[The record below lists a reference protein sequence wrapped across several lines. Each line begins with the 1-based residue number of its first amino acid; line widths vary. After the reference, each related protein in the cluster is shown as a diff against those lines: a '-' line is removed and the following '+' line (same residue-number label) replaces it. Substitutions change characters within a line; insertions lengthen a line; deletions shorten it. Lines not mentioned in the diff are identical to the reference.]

1 MKDNYTSLLKALAFF
16 CLFTVFSF
24 NISAQVGIGT
34 TNPNPNAL
42 LDLDA
47 TNTPGGL
54 LLPRMALS
62 GTTSFAPM
70 TANVEGMVVYNT
82 ATTSAGPNQVTPGYY
97 YNDGSGWVRVATS
110 SASSSDWAISGN
122 ASTSPGIGASENYLG
137 TSDGEDL
144 VIGTD
149 GSERV
154 RVLSTGEV
162 GIGASPDNSAAL
174 DISSSS
180 KGVSFPNI
188 NLLSVS
194 DAATIA
200 SPVPG
205 LMVFNTNTAL
215 PCGAGLY
222 FNNGTATVPIWSCF
236 TKTTHEYHAYNTAS
250 LTVSSVTG
258 AGTFYLQPGLTI
270 NFTVPAGQVVDVKM
284 DAVIGALLNYTGN
297 NGIGTFDTA
306 FFLDGVRIALGG
318 YERSTAIKPGGSAG
332 LPGFTSVSLTSVWR
346 NVGAGNHTIQL
357 GTAYSSGIDAVIV
370 GGDCA
375 LSAICGEIN
384 AVVTYK

>member
-1 MKDNYTSLLKALAFF
+1 MNKKYIRIAGTF
-16 CLFTVFSF
+16 CLFSIFFLFSF
-24 NISAQVGIGT
+24 NLFAQVGIGT

-47 TNTPGGL
+47 STTPGGL
-54 LLPRMALS
+54 LLPRVALS

-110 SASSSDWAISGN
+110 SSSATNSDWTISGN
-122 ASTSPGIGASENYLG
+122 DSTTPGTGAGENYLG

-144 VIGTD
+144 VIATD

-162 GIGASPDNSAAL
+162 GIGASPTSSAAL
-174 DISSSS
+174 DISSSD

-188 NLLSVS
+188 SLASVS
-194 DAATIA
+194 DATTIA

-205 LMVFNTNTAL
+205 LMVYNTNAAL
-215 PCGAGLY
+215 PCGTGLY
-222 FNNGTATVPIWSCF
+222 FNNGTAAVPVWSCF
-236 TKTTHEYHAYNTAS
+236 TKTTQEYHAYNTAS
-250 LTVSSVTG
+250 MALNTPVS
-258 AGTFYLQPGLTI
+258 FYLHPGLTI
-270 NFTVPAGQVVDVKM
+270 NFTVPDGQIVDVKIEARM
-284 DAVIGALLNYTGN
+284 GAMLNALSNNIIATYDTAIFVDGLILPQGGYNRTTIVKPGASGSNAALNGN
-297 NGIGTFDTA
+297 NLMTT
-306 FFLDGVRIALGG
+306 
-318 YERSTAIKPGGSAG
+318 
-332 LPGFTSVSLTSVWR
+332 WQ
-346 NVGAGNHTIQL
+346 NVGPGNHTIQL
-357 GTAYSSGIDAVIV
+357 ASYYFSGNVGIII
-370 GGDCA
+370 GGDCSTSI
-375 LSAICGEIN
+375 LCGELN